1 MPRLES
7 ASKFWS
13 AELRHAGVIEMQW
26 GELGSSG
33 RRGQIPGDQAKLD
46 ALIAKHLGEGF
57 AIVGTSRNEAY
68 VPLARWTRRYEL
80 GDETLEITLD
90 GTSVCVRRD
99 DASVER
105 EDHKNAEVARD
116 IAERLVKSAAKRG
129 LQLASETL
137 PIAGAALD
145 ATSNPALAAMC
156 RAAPDDPAPWAVYAD
171 WLIAHDDARG
181 ELAAL
186 TVANEGTERSIALRH
201 ALFGGS
207 SELADRVA
215 ITDYRF
221 GFPTE
226 IAVHG
231 HAGDDLARM
240 VAGVLALPL
249 FELLSSLRI
258 TMTSGGHATDITA
271 IVAAIADSQ
280 HAATLL
286 DLDMRTLYSR
296 PDAYPLA
303 RLCELTGLVSLRC
316 AKSPGDHA
324 ALRTLH
330 LERLSSD
337 VTSQLPNLGL
347 LEYEGMPMSSAI
359 LQLFSRTDLPSLR
372 HIRAVNTMVTA
383 DAIAIMAA
391 SPLLRQLSTLEL
403 HGQPLSPGA
412 ARQLADDAA
421 AFRHLEQLV
430 VPDHRGGRIARA
442 LPNMRV
448 AQR

>member
-1 MPRLES
+1 
-7 ASKFWS
+7 
-13 AELRHAGVIEMQW
+13 MQW
-26 GELGSSG
+26 GELGSKP
-33 RRGQIPGDQAKLD
+33 RRGQVAGDQAKLD
-46 ALIAKHLGEGF
+46 ALIKKHLGEGF
-57 AIVGTSRNEAY
+57 AIVEAAHDAVY
-68 VPLARWTRRYEL
+68 VPLARWTRRYER
-80 GDETLEITLD
+80 GDQTLEITLD

-105 EDHKNAEVARD
+105 EDHKNADVARD
-116 IAERLVKSAAKRG
+116 IAERLVNAATKRG

-137 PIAGAALD
+137 PIAGTALET
-145 ATSNPALAAMC
+145 TSNPELAAMC
-156 RAAPDDPAPWAVYAD
+156 HAAPDDPAPWAVYAD
-171 WLIAHDDARG
+171 WLIAHGDARG

-207 SELADRVA
+207 SQLADRVA

-231 HAGDDLARM
+231 QSGEDLARM

-258 TMTSGGHATDITA
+258 TMTSGHASDIA
-271 IVAAIADSQ
+271 GIVDAIADSQ
-280 HAATLL
+280 HAATLR
-286 DLDMRTLYSR
+286 DLDMLALYSR

-337 VTSQLPNLGL
+337 MTSQLPDLGL
-347 LEYEGMPMSSAI
+347 LEYGGMPMSSAI
-359 LQLFSRTDLPSLR
+359 LQLFSRTDLPALR

-403 HGQPLSPGA
+403 QGQPLSPGA

-430 VPDHRGGRIARA
+430 VPVHRGGRIARA